1 MTALVAPHENARD
14 KGLVE
19 RHQSGDEAAFAELYR
34 LHFAR
39 LVRYCRRH
47 LRDPHLAEEI
57 AQEAFVRAYVALDGL
72 AGERRFYPWLS
83 VIAHRLIIDHV
94 RHHGRVSLE
103 ATVDTG
109 VTSATDDIVVMRQDR
124 HDLHTALERLRERHR
139 EILRL
144 RDFEGLSY
152 EEIAARLD
160 LPSTAIPPL
169 LHRARSALRREF
181 ELVSEGHIAAFLHL
195 PALLLLARRGRDRLA
210 LWVTW
215 LPEPAT
221 YGAPLAGAVLALAG
235 TTMGGG
241 MHTLTDG
248 ARTAQRTNLLN
259 WSAAPNV
266 EDVGAPPAPAPAQA
280 RASRTTGASRPAPA
294 DPLPESVPTYVLV
307 PEIAEAYRHDYEGN
321 ERYRQE
327 HRDDPIYLEAGPAG
341 IAGDPEEDAEHFRGM
356 AERLRP

>member
-14 KGLVE
+14 RGLVE
-19 RHQSGDEAAFAELYR
+19 RHQSGDDAAFAELYR

-47 LRDPHLAEEI
+47 LLDPHLAEEI

-94 RHHGRVSLE
+94 RHHGRVSVE
-103 ATVDTG
+103 AEVDAG
-109 VTSATDDIVVMRQDR
+109 VATATDDIVVMRQDR

-152 EEIAARLD
+152 EEIAQRLD

-169 LHRARSALRREF
+169 LHRARTALRREF
-181 ELVSEGHIAAFLHL
+181 ALVSEGHVAAFLHL

-210 LWVTW
+210 QWLSW
-215 LPEPAT
+215 LPEPST
-221 YGAPLAGAVLALAG
+221 YGAPLAGAVLAFASLAIG
-235 TTMGGG
+235 TGL
-241 MHTLTDG
+241 HTIASSATSLHGTDSLT
-248 ARTAQRTNLLN
+248 
-259 WSAAPNV
+259 
-266 EDVGAPPAPAPAQA
+266 
-280 RASRTTGASRPAPA
+280 SRTTQDDIAAGAVANTTARAGRPGGPSRPASGGA
-294 DPLPESVPTYVLV
+294 VPEEILV
-307 PEIAEAYRHDYEGN
+307 PGIAQAHLGSDPEGV
-321 ERYRQE
+321 ERIRRE
-327 HRDDPIYLEAGPAG
+327 GRDEPIYIDAGPVG
-341 IAGDPEEDAEHFRGM
+341 IAGDPQEDAEYFRGM
-356 AERLRP
+356 AVQLVP

>member
-14 KGLVE
+14 RGLVE
-19 RHQSGDEAAFAELYR
+19 RHQSGDDAAFAELYR

-47 LRDPHLAEEI
+47 LHDPHMAEEI

-94 RHHGRVSLE
+94 RHHGRVSVE
-103 ATVDTG
+103 AEVDAG
-109 VTSATDDIVVMRQDR
+109 VATATDDIVVMRQDR

-152 EEIAARLD
+152 DEIATRLD
-160 LPSTAIPPL
+160 LPSTTIPPL
-169 LHRARSALRREF
+169 LHRARTALRREF
-181 ELVSEGHIAAFLHL
+181 ELVSEGRVAAFLHL

-210 LWVTW
+210 QWLAW

-221 YGAPLAGAVLALAG
+221 FSAPLAGAVFALAG
-235 TTMGGG
+235 TTVSSGL
-241 MHTLTDG
+241 HTLVDDMG
-248 ARTAQRTNLLN
+248 SAPSIDLVTAQAAPQAADVGIPAAP
-259 WSAAPNV
+259 WSAQH
-266 EDVGAPPAPAPAQA
+266 GT
-280 RASRTTGASRPAPA
+280 RAGSSGQYPA

-307 PEIAEAYRHDYEGN
+307 PEIAEVYRQDYEGN
-321 ERYRQE
+321 ERYRRE
-327 HRDDPIYLEAGPAG
+327 HRNDPIYLEAGPAG